1 MAWWRQRGFLKTDPD
16 GEEEEGDSSRN
27 SNISLATV
35 AVYAVAT
42 LATVAV
48 ASMELGAPYTAS
60 EKRFYTSAAFQ
71 TLAVGSVA
79 FTLLNDP
86 RLALLVVFAWALIKH
101 WRRVRR
107 LAA

>member
-1 MAWWRQRGFLKTDPD
+1 MSAWWQREKEDPD
-16 GEEEEGDSSRN
+16 GEEGG
-27 SNISLATV
+27 SNIRHAT
-35 AVYAVAT
+35 AAAYAVAA

-48 ASMELGAPYTAS
+48 ASMELGVPYTAS

-71 TLAVGSVA
+71 TLAVGCVA
-79 FTLLNDP
+79 FTLLSDA